1 MQLTCPCI
9 RARLRAYSNEA
20 ITVVTLVRIERMQ
33 REDVSRVM
41 EIEKQCFSTPWHESA
56 YLTELVN
63 RSAHYVVACMD
74 DKIVGYSGMWII
86 MDEAHITTIGV
97 DPEYRGQK
105 IGEQILIAM
114 LEEAQRRGA
123 RRATLEVRESNFVA
137 QNLYRKYGFAPAAI
151 RRGYYSDNNEN
162 AVVMWVDDMFTAD
175 YQNLMKKLKQQL
187 IKEAEVVRDEN
198 NLRTRVTG

>member
-1 MQLTCPCI
+1 MMTQL
-9 RARLRAYSNEA
+9 
-20 ITVVTLVRIERMQ
+20 VKIEQMQ
-33 REDVSRVM
+33 RGDVQRIM
-41 EIEKQCFSTPWHESA
+41 EIEKQCFTTPWHESA

-63 RSAHYVVACMD
+63 RSAYYVVGRIG

-97 DPEYRGQK
+97 DPEYRGRK

-123 RRATLEVRESNFVA
+123 GRATLEVRESNDVA
-137 QNLYRKYGFAPAAI
+137 QNLYRKYGFVPAAI

-162 AVVMWVDDMFTAD
+162 AIIMWVDDMFSRD
-175 YQNLMKKLKQQL
+175 YQDMLKRMKQKLL
-187 IKEAEVVRDEN
+187 DEAAAVEQEEDVDQVA
-198 NLRTRVTG
+198 T